1 MPDLVNQFRWSS
13 HRERPEV
20 QKRLRTWQ
28 NDRYFPG
35 RQGARKP
42 IAAGQN
48 VGASSLDIG
57 STAKERAPVIGE
69 GRQPSVAVLIPC
81 LNEAVAI
88 ASVVGGFKR
97 SLPDATV
104 FVYDNGSTDR
114 TVEIARAAG
123 AVVRVEPLRG
133 KGNVMRRMFAD
144 VEADVYVLVDGD
156 DTYDASRAPELVD
169 LLVSRSLDMVNA
181 ARQSEIKEAYR
192 RGHRFGNALLTGL
205 VTFAF
210 GNRLTDLLSG
220 YRVFSRRFV
229 KSFPALA
236 AGFEIETELSIHA
249 LQLRMPIAELTIA
262 YKERPEGSSS
272 KLSTYKD
279 GFRILR
285 TIVYLVKEEKP
296 FAFFSCVAGASALLS
311 LILGAPVVLEFMR
324 TGLVPRFPTALL
336 AAALMILSFLALTC
350 GLILDTVSR
359 GRVEVKRLWYLS
371 VPVRYNSI
379 RRGGE
384 R

>member
-1 MPDLVNQFRWSS
+1 L
-13 HRERPEV
+13 E
-20 QKRLRTWQ
+20 T
-28 NDRYFPG
+28 G
-35 RQGARKP
+35 T
-42 IAAGQN
+42 
-48 VGASSLDIG
+48 
-57 STAKERAPVIGE
+57 TAKERSPFIGE
-69 GRQPSVAVLIPC
+69 ARRPSIAVLIPC

-88 ASVVGGFKR
+88 ANVVGGFR
-97 SLPDATV
+97 HSLPDATI
-104 FVYDNGSTDR
+104 FVYDNGSTDH

-123 AVVRVEPLRG
+123 AVVRMEPLRG

-156 DTYDASRAPELVD
+156 DTYDATRAPELVE

-181 ARQSEIKEAYR
+181 ARHSEIKEAYR
-192 RGHRFGNALLTGL
+192 RGHRFGNVVLTGL
-205 VTFAF
+205 VTLSF
-210 GNRLTDLLSG
+210 GKRLTDLLSG

-249 LQLRMPIAELTIA
+249 LQLRMPIAELTIP
-262 YKERPEGSSS
+262 YKERPQGSAS

-296 FAFFSCVAGASALLS
+296 LAFFSCVAGAIALLS
-311 LILGAPVVLEFMR
+311 VGLGAPVVVEFTR
-324 TGLVPRFPTALL
+324 TGLVPRLPTALL
-336 AAALMILSFLALTC
+336 AAALMILSFLAFTC

-359 GRVEVKRLWYLS
+359 GRIEVKRLWYLS
-371 VPVRYNSI
+371 VPVRYGAL
-379 RRGGE
+379 RRSGE